1 MAKIPAKLYVTA
13 RLAPIDQQ
21 TGLRSDDPMGFL
33 NGYEPGKSAFEK
45 KKATQD
51 KWAYL
56 DYSGLSYGG
65 RLEMQGGTYVMI
77 GEKIE
82 WVQGQPY
89 PHNQRKIPVC
99 KPVDFQPQ
107 IWDNVPTVGFKIVD
121 TVSRYST
128 SNKFW
133 LILDPRGVKFEIS
146 TGTFEEI
153 IMQTTIIRGVIQ
165 EACVWEANKK
175 LVVAP

>member
-13 RLAPIDQQ
+13 RIGSIDQA
-21 TGLRSDDPMGFL
+21 TGKPVGDPAGFL
-33 NGYEPGKSAFEK
+33 NAYEPGKAAFEK

-51 KWAYL
+51 KWAYI
-56 DYSGLSYGG
+56 DYSGLQYGA
-65 RLEMQGGTYVMI
+65 RIEKQGNDYILI
-77 GEKIE
+77 GEKVE
-82 WVQGQPY
+82 WIPGAPWGS
-89 PHNQRKIPVC
+89 NQRKIQVC

-107 IWDNVPTVGFKIVD
+107 IWDNVPTTGFKIVD

-133 LILDPRGVKFEIS
+133 LVLDPRGVKFEIS
-146 TGTFEEI
+146 TGVFETL
-153 IMQTTIIRGVIQ
+153 IMNTTIVKGVIQ
-165 EACVWEANKK
+165 EPCVWETNKK